1 MEGLEMQRIS
11 KVKFGFLLIQW
22 SNIENCSGITIIL
35 FLGGLNYVVEVP
47 LNGSIQKSVKL
58 VCVVQKSNSSKGDWK
73 LCLNLVRI
81 NLIKKI
87 WKRKGKRKIIGGK
100 KDKPLFYFIEWL
112 HS

>member
-1 MEGLEMQRIS
+1 MEGLEMQGIS

-58 VCVVQKSNSSKGDWK
+58 VCVEQKSNSSKGNWK

-81 NLIKKI
+81 NLIKKNMKK
-87 WKRKGKRKIIGGK
+87 KRKKENNRGEKR
-100 KDKPLFYFIEWL
+100 
-112 HS
+112 